1 MERFI
6 LWVTMLLF
14 TQKQLIGSCAWLSLV
29 LIYRRPSAIIA
40 DEDLAMLAIYEN
52 ISFLPSPTIVDRLRS
67 SAMSQIS
74 LFLAIIADGEK
85 LMRTLSAI
93 IADEV

>member
-1 MERFI
+1 MFFKTRESHFI
-6 LWVTMLLF
+6 ICGLKHYETAKLR
-14 TQKQLIGSCAWLSLV
+14 TAKDHGK
-29 LIYRRPSAIIA
+29 RRPSAIIV

-52 ISFLPSPTIVDRLRS
+52 ISFLPPPTIADSLRS
-67 SAMSQIS
+67 SAMNQKS